1 MIKHIKFQQQDTKTP
16 HKIELSNIKY
26 TKSY

>member
-1 MIKHIKFQQQDTKTP
+1 MIKQINFQQQDTETL